1 MMSQLFR
8 LHERNECDKPPHDGA
23 FTVPQAMSRAGT
35 SLSIVTPT
43 PGSGP
48 STSLV
53 REPPNPNGP
62 LPLPV
67 LYVRLSCGLNPFAA
81 GR

>member
-8 LHERNECDKPPHDGA
+8 LHERNERDKHPHDGA
-23 FTVPQAMSRAGT
+23 FSVPQGNVPRPDT

-53 REPPNPNGP
+53 REPPIQT
-62 LPLPV
+62 
-67 LYVRLSCGLNPFAA
+67 
-81 GR
+81 GRCRYRCCT